1 MQSLKSQFQI
11 CVLSFILFSNSYKNI
26 IVQVSESGVHR
37 PHVAGIHGRESEG
50 AYSIVL
56 SGGYE
61 DDLVH
66 ELFFH
71 NILNIFSYIILGPD
85 LPTAPEYP
93 EHLLKSMFVP
103 RTPHIRKFTLLK
115 PYFPSNSR
123 RSANFNAISFSPF
136 AFERKRII

>member
-71 NILNIFSYIILGPD
+71 NILNIFSYIILG
-85 LPTAPEYP
+85 
-93 EHLLKSMFVP
+93 HS
-103 RTPHIRKFTLLK
+103 KFIT
-115 PYFPSNSR
+115 NS
-123 RSANFNAISFSPF
+123 
-136 AFERKRII
+136 